1 MTGPEADCGDAVDG
15 SEFGLTSPSNGPAT
29 KPASVIGAV
38 PDLLI
43 MRDAKPGWLLL
54 GL

>member
-1 MTGPEADCGDAVDG
+1 LRGRRGRFGIPVDAAAAD
-15 SEFGLTSPSNGPAT
+15 GPAT